1 MTVTY
6 LTLDQTIEQL
16 VAMKAAGAP
25 GKAAAA
31 LPVRDRNGRSCYVQ
45 RIEGIERA
53 TVAADEFEKGWGI
66 CKMPSR
72 GVEAVLV
79 Y

>member
-6 LTLDQTIEQL
+6 LTIEER

-25 GKAAAA
+25 GEAAAP
-31 LPVRDRNGRSCYVQ
+31 LPVRDRNGRSGYVR

-53 TVAADEFEKGWGI
+53 TVAADAFEKGRGMG
-66 CKMPSR
+66 KMASR
-72 GVEAVLV
+72 GVDVALL